1 MTATLMGQADTRMIL
16 DEVYDEAMG
25 VGLNFNVTCSSVIL
39 VGSDHGA
46 DFYVITGLV
55 EANRFDTFVG
65 YLEWADNA
73 RLTLMQV
80 PENGDPAWVR
90 DPIEWAVN

>member
-1 MTATLMGQADTRMIL
+1 MTATLMGQADTRLIL
-16 DEVYDEAMG
+16 DKVFDESRK
-25 VGLNFNVTCSSVIL
+25 VGLYFNVTDASVIR

-73 RLTLMQV
+73 RLSFMQV
-80 PENGDPAWVR
+80 PENGDWPWAR
-90 DPIEWAVN
+90 TPIEWAVN